1 MKKIYMKKIFVV
13 KIGSS
18 VLLTERNKLDEYR
31 VGHIASQI
39 SSLKEAG
46 FDLVLV
52 ISGAVGL
59 GSNFV
64 DISNNDSIK
73 KQIAAGIGQA
83 ILTAYF
89 NNIFKNKNMQ
99 VAQILLTK
107 KDLNSNSISTILK
120 NYLDAGFIPL
130 INENDVIDL
139 NSFSGNDFLGAE
151 ITSLLNA
158 KKFIM
163 LSTMKGSEYG
173 VGGGAAKQEVI
184 KLLKR
189 KNIGTEIVDGKLKNI
204 LLKTIL

>member
-1 MKKIYMKKIFVV
+1 MGKNMKKIFVV

-31 VGHIASQI
+31 VGHIASQVA
-39 SSLKEAG
+39 SLSEAG
-46 FDLVLV
+46 LDLVLV

-64 DISNNDSIK
+64 DINNHDLIK
-73 KQIAAGIGQA
+73 KRVAAGIGQA
-83 ILTAYF
+83 ILISYF
-89 NNIFKNKNMQ
+89 NMIFKVKGLQ
-99 VAQILLTK
+99 VAQVLLTK
-107 KDLNSNSISTILK
+107 KDITSNGITDILNYYTG
-120 NYLDAGFIPL
+120 AGFIPL
-130 INENDVIDL
+130 INENDVVDL

-163 LSTMKGSEYG
+163 LSTMKGSGYG

-184 KLLKR
+184 ELLKR
-189 KNIGTEIVDGKLKNI
+189 KNIETEIVDGKLKNI